1 MKSLQVPNW
10 YLQTFFVWKT
20 DNTMTKIKWQ
30 KNKKCSTQHRK
41 LKLEHHES
49 LLKIRGE
56 LRCSGMINISCFTS
70 GVRRVTLL
78 KKKRWYARDGCE
90 ALGFHSCAFYFIFNT
105 WVHEK
110 MDLFAFPIIHFSSLH
125 IRRTNMKSLPKI
137 IYITSI
143 LYPRYSDNEQ
153 TQNSTNQ
160 IYYIQR

>member
-1 MKSLQVPNW
+1 
-10 YLQTFFVWKT
+10 
-20 DNTMTKIKWQ
+20 MTKTKQ
-30 KNKKCSTQHRK
+30 CSTQHRK
-41 LKLEHHES
+41 LKLERHES

-125 IRRTNMKSLPKI
+125 IRRTNMKSLPKLFTSRVFYI
-137 IYITSI
+137 IAIAITNK
-143 LYPRYSDNEQ
+143 RK
-153 TQNSTNQ
+153 
-160 IYYIQR
+160 IQLIKYTISKDSFCP

>member
-20 DNTMTKIKWQ
+20 DNTMTKRKWQ
-30 KNKKCSTQHRK
+30 KKQTMFNTTQKIKAWAPRILIKNQGWTQVLRNDKHF
-41 LKLEHHES
+41 
-49 LLKIRGE
+49 LLHKWRP
-56 LRCSGMINISCFTS
+56 SCYS
-70 GVRRVTLL
+70 S

-143 LYPRYSDNEQ
+143 LYHRYSDNEQ